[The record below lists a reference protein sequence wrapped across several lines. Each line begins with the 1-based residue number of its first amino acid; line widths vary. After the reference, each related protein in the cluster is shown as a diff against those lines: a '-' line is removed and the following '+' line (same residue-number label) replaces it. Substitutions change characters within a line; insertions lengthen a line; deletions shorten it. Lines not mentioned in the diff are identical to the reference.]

1 MCTAGQ
7 DGDFLMLIAL
17 MDQLWVQRPGSGTAR
32 TRPTVL
38 LSDKAYSLQAS
49 RRSDAVI
56 PEPKDQQ
63 GFRKFPGCCSLR
75 IGTLGQA

>member
-1 MCTAGQ
+1 
-7 DGDFLMLIAL
+7 

-38 LSDKAYSLQAS
+38 LRDKAYSLQANRAHQRS
-49 RRSDAVI
+49 HRSDAVI

-63 GFRKFPGCCSLR
+63 GFRKFPGCGSLR